1 MKKPRIKFNG
11 GNPVTL
17 CNECSK
23 ILSYV
28 KYDEDRTEF
37 INVDE
42 TKPQSYCESCLTLK
56 EKKSAITKAKAIIK
70 SCETHEQLDIANS
83 FLMNFLNIYKD
94 EETYVKLLEKQK
106 KKYEALKK
114 TE

>member
-1 MKKPRIKFNG
+1 MKKPIIKLNG

-17 CNECSK
+17 CNECRK

-28 KYDEDRTEF
+28 KYNEDRTEYV
-37 INVDE
+37 NVDE
-42 TKPQSYCESCLTLK
+42 TELQSYCETCLTLK
-56 EKKSAITKAKAIIK
+56 EKKSAIAKAKAIIK

-94 EETYVKLLEKQK
+94 EEAYAKLLEKQK
-106 KKYEALKK
+106 KKYETLRNPQ
-114 TE
+114 

>member
-1 MKKPRIKFNG
+1 
-11 GNPVTL
+11 
-17 CNECSK
+17 
-23 ILSYV
+23 
-28 KYDEDRTEF
+28 
-37 INVDE
+37 
-42 TKPQSYCESCLTLK
+42 LK

>member
-1 MKKPRIKFNG
+1 MKKPIIKFNG

-28 KYDEDRTEF
+28 KYNENKTEF
-37 INVDE
+37 INVDGSN
-42 TKPQSYCESCLTLK
+42 PQSYCETCTTIK

-83 FLMNFLNIYKD
+83 FLINFFNIYKD
-94 EETYVKLLEKQK
+94 EEAYKKLLKKQK
-106 KKYEALKK
+106 EKYESLK
-114 TE
+114 TSE

>member
-1 MKKPRIKFNG
+1 MKKPKIKFNG

-28 KYDEDRTEF
+28 KYNEQNEF
-37 INVDE
+37 INVDGSE
-42 TKPQSYCESCLTLK
+42 PQSYCETCLAIK
-56 EKKSAITKAKAIIK
+56 EKKSAIAKAKAIIK

-83 FLMNFLNIYKD
+83 FLVNFLNIYKD
-94 EETYVKLLEKQK
+94 EEVYNKLLKKQK
-106 KKYEALKK
+106 EKYESLK
-114 TE
+114 TSE